1 MSARDSYH
9 MYRNGDYTFSLKYCQ
24 HSNLTDSVTTLT
36 WEIKPILKQ
45 APVTF
50 TVNKWLAGWEDSSGW
65 NHEKKPHLHKH
76 NRETLSAKL
85 QLHHRVKTGG
95 SEAVELS
102 CIMLRCAVSSTA
114 VHLSC
119 LQCRAHCLL
128 PLACD
133 RGATVW
139 SVWVLR

>member
-50 TVNKWLAGWEDSSGW
+50 TVNKWLAGWKIVVAGTMKKSHISTSTTEKLWVQSCNYTIESKQGGARQSSW
-65 NHEKKPHLHKH
+65 AA
-76 NRETLSAKL
+76 SCY
-85 QLHHRVKTGG
+85 
-95 SEAVELS
+95 AVLYRRQQFIFPVYS
-102 CIMLRCAVSSTA
+102 VVPIVSS
-114 VHLSC
+114 H
-119 LQCRAHCLL
+119 
-128 PLACD
+128 
-133 RGATVW
+133 
-139 SVWVLR
+139 